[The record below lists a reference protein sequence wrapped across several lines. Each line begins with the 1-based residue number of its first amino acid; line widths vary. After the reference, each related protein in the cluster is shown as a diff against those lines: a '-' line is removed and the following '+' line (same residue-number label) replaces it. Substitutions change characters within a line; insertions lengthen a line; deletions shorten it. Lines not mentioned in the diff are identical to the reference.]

1 MPGLLIRFF
10 PLIMLFFLLSCSG
23 RDKKPVVINEAG
35 KLFMD
40 YQVQAGEG
48 DDKLTVLVRFR
59 DGAEGDAFLLPPD
72 AEILLDGQPLQAD
85 SVKRTG
91 GFYETHL
98 PIDSFQGMHHLVLR
112 QAGKLVH
119 DEAFNFAVMGL
130 EKEPG
135 DSLSRKDILLTLTGL
150 EDEDYVRVIATDTAF
165 YSEGINRLDTIRKRE
180 LMLRQEDLVKLV
192 NGPVQLI
199 LSREWEKT
207 IEENGYPIGRISIN
221 YSLRREFILN
231 D

>member
-1 MPGLLIRFF
+1 MSGLLIRFF
-10 PLIMLFFLLSCSG
+10 PLVMLFFLLSCSG

-98 PIDSFQGMHHLVLR
+98 PIDSFQGIHHLVLR

-119 DEAFNFAVMGL
+119 DEAFNFAVMSL

-135 DSLSRKDILLTLTGL
+135 DSLSRKDILLHLTGL

-165 YSEGINRLDTIRKRE
+165 YSEGINRLDTIRNRE

-199 LSREWEKT
+199 LSREWEKP
-207 IEENGYPIGRISIN
+207 IEENGYPIGRMSIN
-221 YSLRREFILN
+221 YTLRREFILK

>member
-221 YSLRREFILN
+221 YTLRREFILN

>member
-1 MPGLLIRFF
+1 MPGHLIRFF
-10 PLIMLFFLLSCSG
+10 SLFLLFFLLSCSG
-23 RDKKPVVINEAG
+23 RVKKPVIINEAG

-48 DDKLTVLVRFR
+48 DDNLTVLVRFR

-72 AEILLDGQPLQAD
+72 AEILLDGQLLQAD

-98 PIDSFQGMHHLVLR
+98 PIDSFQGVHHLVLR
-112 QAGKLVH
+112 QGGKLIH

-130 EKEPG
+130 EEEPG
-135 DSLSRKDILLTLTGL
+135 DSLSRKDLVLKLTGL
-150 EDEDYVRVIATDTAF
+150 EEEDYVRVIATDTAF
-165 YSEGINRLDTIRKRE
+165 YSEGINRLDTIRN
-180 LMLRQEDLVKLV
+180 RQLILAHEDLVQLV

-221 YSLRREFILN
+221 YTLRREFILN

>member
-10 PLIMLFFLLSCSG
+10 PLVMLFFLLSCSG